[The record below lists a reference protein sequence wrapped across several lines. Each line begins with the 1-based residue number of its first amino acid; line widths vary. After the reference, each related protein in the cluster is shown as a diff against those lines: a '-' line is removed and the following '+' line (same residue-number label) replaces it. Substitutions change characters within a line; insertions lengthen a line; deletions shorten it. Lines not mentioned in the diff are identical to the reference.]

1 MTAGPGYGAANP
13 RFGMIVGTSEGKYV
27 DVDGCMPRPR
37 LGMETSL
44 AVFALGEKKEEGMR
58 LKNQLK
64 IALASYDFCTCC
76 SQYCSNN
83 LVPAGLSQTYSTA
96 QRNNST

>member
-13 RFGMIVGTSEGKYV
+13 RFGMKDGTSEGKDV

-44 AVFALGEKKEEGMR
+44 AVFALGEKKEEGTR

-64 IALASYDFCTCC
+64 IA
-76 SQYCSNN
+76 
-83 LVPAGLSQTYSTA
+83 
-96 QRNNST
+96 

>member
-13 RFGMIVGTSEGKYV
+13 RFGMKDGTSEGKDV

-44 AVFALGEKKEEGMR
+44 AVFAWVRRRKKGR
-58 LKNQLK
+58 
-64 IALASYDFCTCC
+64 D
-76 SQYCSNN
+76 
-83 LVPAGLSQTYSTA
+83 
-96 QRNNST
+96 